1 MTDPTNLRARAEDER
16 PCDLMARVSRLAR
29 IGVIVEAWRA
39 DDDADGVDAI
49 AAIAAILRESAPP
62 PEAPGERRPVAG
74 WRAGV
79 SADELFV
86 GTFLR
91 LRAGAIA
98 WEVEAVKTRGL
109 ARWCDTLKSGIVTGG
124 PVAAKLA
131 AEDAADALLLAGR
144 RALGRVA

>member
-1 MTDPTNLRARAEDER
+1 M
-16 PCDLMARVSRLAR
+16 
-29 IGVIVEAWRA
+29 
-39 DDDADGVDAI
+39 
-49 AAIAAILRESAPP
+49 
-62 PEAPGERRPVAG
+62 AG

-98 WEVEAVKTRGL
+98 WEVEAVKTSGL

-131 AEDAADALLLAGR
+131 AEADEMVARLVPLIRDFLAQP
-144 RALGRVA
+144 LPTKP